1 MKKKTDLLFIN
12 SLSSLSVQVV
22 AILSSFV
29 VPKCILS
36 AFGSAAYG
44 TVESI
49 TGFLGFL
56 TLLEAGVGSVSRAEL
71 YEPVAKQD
79 YAAISTVVNETKRFF
94 TRIANI
100 YLVSVLALGLVYP
113 AIADNGE
120 NFWFNFTLVLI
131 VAAANLVQYYF
142 GAGYVQVLY
151 ADRKVYLLNFIQTAA
166 YLMNCVIV
174 LLCGLLGTSI
184 HVMKLLSSLAFIVKP
199 LFVNV
204 YVRRHYRLTLN
215 TPRSSRVL
223 TQKWNNLLQTLAYYV
238 HSKTDVVVLTLLSTV
253 NSVSVYSVY
262 ALITT
267 GLSSIVSSLCNGF
280 TAQLGASYGIGDRQ
294 GVQETFRKYD
304 SFIFNL
310 TVFLF
315 TTASLLIVDFVK
327 VYTLGVKDADYS
339 QPVFSMLLIL
349 AEAVYCLRMPYNN
362 MVLVAGH
369 FKQTQYAAL
378 IEAAIN
384 IAVSVLL
391 VRAFGL
397 CGVAVGTLAAMLF
410 RTVYLVVYLSKN
422 ILFLKLGLFFKKI
435 AAVLFTAAL
444 AWGLKWLLPF
454 QFRPITFFEW
464 ILEALAASILVLL
477 SCVIMNLIFYKR
489 SPAGTT
495 GKEV

>member
-1 MKKKTDLLFIN
+1 MKKTGLLFIN
-12 SLSSLSVQVV
+12 SLSSLAVQVV
-22 AILSSFV
+22 AIVSSFI

-36 AFGSAAYG
+36 AFGSTAYG

-71 YEPVAKQD
+71 YEPVAKRD
-79 YAAISTVVNETKRFF
+79 YAAISTVVQETKRFF
-94 TRIANI
+94 TKIANI
-100 YLVSVLALGLVYP
+100 YLVGVVAFGLVYP
-113 AIADNGE
+113 LIAHNGE
-120 NFWFNFTLVLI
+120 GFWFNFTLVLI

-142 GAGYVQVLY
+142 GAGYIQVLY
-151 ADRKVYLLNFIQTAA
+151 ADRKVYLLNFVQTAA

-199 LFVNV
+199 LFVNI
-204 YVRRHYRLTLN
+204 YVRKHYRITSDTQRDN
-215 TPRSSRVL
+215 KVL
-223 TQKWNNLLQTLAYYV
+223 GQKWNNLLQTLAYYV

-253 NSVSVYSVY
+253 NFVSVYSVY

-267 GLSSIVSSLCNGF
+267 GLSSVVSSLCNGF
-280 TAQLGASYGIGDRQ
+280 TAQLGASYGIGDEQ
-294 GVQETFRKYD
+294 GVQNTFKKYD
-304 SFIFNL
+304 AFIFNL

-327 VYTLGVKDADYS
+327 IYTHGVNDADYS
-339 QPVFSMLLIL
+339 QPAFAMLLIM

-362 MVLVAGH
+362 TVLVAGH

-378 IEAAIN
+378 VEAAIN
-384 IAVSVLL
+384 IVVSVVL
-391 VRAFGL
+391 VGSLGL

-410 RTVYLVVYLSKN
+410 RTIYLVVYLSKN
-422 ILFLKLGLFFKKI
+422 ILFLKIGAFIKKI
-435 AAVLFTAAL
+435 AAILFTTAL
-444 AWGLKWLLPF
+444 AWGLKWVLPCRF
-454 QFRPITFFEW
+454 KPSTFLEW
-464 ILEALAASILVLL
+464 IAEALAVSLIVFLC
-477 SCVIMNLIFYKR
+477 CVIMNLLFYKR
-489 SPAGTT
+489 PRTQKT